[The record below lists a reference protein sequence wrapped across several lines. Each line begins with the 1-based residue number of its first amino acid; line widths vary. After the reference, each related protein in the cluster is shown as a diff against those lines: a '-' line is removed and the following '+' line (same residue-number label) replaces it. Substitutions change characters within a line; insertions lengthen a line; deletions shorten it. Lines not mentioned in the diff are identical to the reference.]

1 MRLTASLAVAACC
14 ALLIGGCAK
23 KERYGTLDAAAPSVQ
38 VKDIL
43 LSESYGGKD
52 VRMSGKIALQCA
64 SSGCWF
70 FLDDGTGRLLVD
82 LKGLGLGLKPSGGK
96 KAVVTG
102 TVIVDNEGQALLS
115 AKGLEV
121 SGT

>member
-1 MRLTASLAVAACC
+1 MRLLATLAAAACFGV
-14 ALLIGGCAK
+14 LTMGCAK
-23 KERYGTLDAAAPSVQ
+23 KELYGTIDTGAPAVQ

-52 VRMSGKIALQCA
+52 VRMSGTIALQCA

-70 FLDDGTGRLLVD
+70 FLDDGTGRMLID

-96 KAVVTG
+96 KAVVSG

-121 SGT
+121 S

>member
-1 MRLTASLAVAACC
+1 MRRIGILAVAACC
-14 ALLIGGCAK
+14 ALLVAGCAK

-38 VKDIL
+38 VKDVM
-43 LSESYGGKD
+43 LSDAYGGKD
-52 VRMSGKIALQCA
+52 VRMSGTIVMQCA

-70 FLDDGTGRLLVD
+70 FLDDGTGRMLVD
-82 LKGLGLGLKPSGGK
+82 LKGLGLGLGPRSGK

-102 TVIVDNEGQALLS
+102 TVVVDPQGQAIVS

-121 SGT
+121 S